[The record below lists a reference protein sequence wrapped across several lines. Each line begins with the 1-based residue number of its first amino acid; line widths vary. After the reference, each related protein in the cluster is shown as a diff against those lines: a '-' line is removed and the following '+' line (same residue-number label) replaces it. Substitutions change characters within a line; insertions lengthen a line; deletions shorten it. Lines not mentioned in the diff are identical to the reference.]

1 MLTAP
6 IPVNEKERLESL
18 RSLEILDTEP
28 EERFDRITK
37 LATKIFNVPISTV
50 TLVDANREW
59 YKSVCGLDAHE
70 GDRAISFCG
79 HAMLADE
86 IFIVPDT
93 TKDERFADNPMVIGK
108 PFIKFYAGVPLISSD
123 GHRIG
128 TFCIKSKERK
138 ELTEEEKETLKGFG
152 KWVELEIN
160 VHNLSTTIDSMK
172 KSITDFGNFFEI
184 SHDLMCVLSISGYF
198 VRANKTLLESLGYE
212 ITDVL
217 SKHVLEFVCP
227 EDKES
232 VQIELKNLE
241 GGVKTFNFI
250 CRFKKKN
257 GDDICLELNATP
269 EKFEIYVSAREI
281 PFSNEKKEEL
291 RILNETLKKR
301 DHTLSELKDHID
313 EIDKKKV

>member
-28 EERFDRITK
+28 EERFDRITR

-59 YKSVCGLDAHE
+59 YKSVCGLEAHE

-93 TKDERFADNPMVIGK
+93 TKDERFADNPMVIGE
-108 PFIKFYAGVPLISSD
+108 PFIRFYAGVPLISSD

-128 TFCIKSKERK
+128 TFCIKAKEAR
-138 ELTEEEKETLKGFG
+138 ELTEEEKDTLKGFG

-184 SHDLMCVLSISGYF
+184 SHDLMCVMSISGYF
-198 VRANKTLLESLGYE
+198 VRANKTLLSTLGYE
-212 ITDVL
+212 LSDLL
-217 SKHVLEFVCP
+217 SKPLTEFVHP

-232 VQIELKNLE
+232 VQIELKSLK
-241 GGVKTFNFI
+241 GGEKTFNFI
-250 CRFKKKN
+250 CRLKKKT
-257 GDDICLELNATP
+257 GGYICLELNATP
-269 EKFEIYVSAREI
+269 EKFEIYMSAREI
-281 PFSNEKKEEL
+281 PFTDEKKEEL
-291 RILNETLKKR
+291 RLLNEALKKR
-301 DHTLSELKDHID
+301 DQSLSELKVHID
-313 EIDKKKV
+313 DIDKD

>member
-1 MLTAP
+1 M
-6 IPVNEKERLESL
+6 NEKERLESL

-86 IFIVPDT
+86 IFIVSDT
-93 TKDERFADNPMVIGK
+93 TKDERFVDNPMVIGK
-108 PFIKFYAGVPLISSD
+108 PFIRFYAGVPLISSD

-128 TFCIKSKERK
+128 TFCIKSKEAR
-138 ELTEEEKETLKGFG
+138 ELTEEEKDTLKGFG

-184 SHDLMCVLSISGYF
+184 SHDLMCVMSISGYF
-198 VRANKTLLESLGYE
+198 VRANKTLLSTLGYE
-212 ITDVL
+212 LSDLL
-217 SKHVLEFVCP
+217 SKPLLEFIHP

-232 VQIELKNLE
+232 VQIELKSLK
-241 GGVKTFNFI
+241 GGEKTFNFI
-250 CRFKKKN
+250 CRLKKKS
-257 GDDICLELNATP
+257 DEYVCLELNATP
-269 EKFEIYVSAREI
+269 EKFEIYMSAREI
-281 PFSNEKKEEL
+281 PFTDEKKEEL
-291 RILNETLKKR
+291 RLLNEALKKR
-301 DHTLSELKDHID
+301 DQSLNELKVHMND
-313 EIDKKKV
+313 IDKD

>member
-86 IFIVPDT
+86 IFIVSDT
-93 TKDERFADNPMVIGK
+93 TKDERFVDNPMVIGK
-108 PFIKFYAGVPLISSD
+108 PFIRFYAGVPLISSD

-128 TFCIKSKERK
+128 TFCIKSKEAR
-138 ELTEEEKETLKGFG
+138 ELTEEEKDTLKGFG

-184 SHDLMCVLSISGYF
+184 SHDLMCVMSISGYF
-198 VRANKTLLESLGYE
+198 VRANKTLLSTLGYE
-212 ITDVL
+212 LSDLL
-217 SKHVLEFVCP
+217 SKPLLEFIHP

-232 VQIELKNLE
+232 VQIELKSLK
-241 GGVKTFNFI
+241 GGEKTFNFI
-250 CRFKKKN
+250 CRLKKKS
-257 GDDICLELNATP
+257 DEYVCLELNATP
-269 EKFEIYVSAREI
+269 EKFEIYMSAREI
-281 PFSNEKKEEL
+281 PFTDEKKEEL
-291 RILNETLKKR
+291 RLLNEALKKR
-301 DHTLSELKDHID
+301 DQSLNELKVHMND
-313 EIDKKKV
+313 IDKD